1 MITLRAPAKINL
13 YLNILGA
20 RSDGYHEIES
30 VFHAISLC
38 DNVSLEVSDTL
49 QVFLTSDEVD
59 RDDNSALQAYH
70 ALARFMMYRGVRLEP
85 VRIAIEKRI
94 PVRAGLGGGS
104 SDAAAVLCGL
114 NKLFGLGLAREDL
127 ARVAIDVGSDVPF
140 FLYGGACLV
149 SGRGERIMPLQGNL
163 AGRVV
168 VAIPSVRIDTAF
180 AYALW
185 DRKGKPVNRSVASL
199 VAALRSGDWE
209 AATRQLHNSFLE
221 VLEQEID
228 EIRAFSATLREV
240 GLPYGL
246 SGSGSAFFILA
257 RDERDVEKAMKALD
271 GVADEVYEAFPVES
285 GAEDFVQCT

>member
-1 MITLRAPAKINL
+1 MITLHAPAKINL
-13 YLNILGA
+13 YLNILGE

-38 DNVSLEVSDTL
+38 DNVSLEVSDSL

-59 RDDNSALQAYH
+59 QDDNSALQAYH

-114 NKLFGLGLAREDL
+114 NKLFGLELAREEL

-149 SGRGERIMPLQGNL
+149 SGRGERIMPLQGKL
-163 AGRVV
+163 EGRVI

-185 DRKGKPVNRSVASL
+185 DRKGKPANRSVASL
-199 VAALRSGDWE
+199 VAALRNGDWE
-209 AATRQLHNSFLE
+209 AVTRQLYNSFLE

-228 EIRAFSATLREV
+228 EIRAFNTTLRET

-257 RDERDVEKAMKALD
+257 RDESDVEKAIKAID

>member
-1 MITLRAPAKINL
+1 MITLRAPAKINI

-38 DNVSLEVSDTL
+38 DNVSLEVSDSL

-70 ALARFMMYRGVRLEP
+70 ALVRFMMYRGVRLEP
-85 VRIAIEKRI
+85 VRIAIDKRI

-114 NKLFGLGLAREDL
+114 NKLFGLGLSREDL

-163 AGRVV
+163 AGRVI

-185 DRKGKPVNRSVASL
+185 DRKGKPANRSVASL
-199 VAALRSGDWE
+199 VTALRSGDWE
-209 AATRQLHNSFLE
+209 AATRQLYNSFLE

-228 EIRAFSATLREV
+228 EIRAFSATLRGM

-257 RDERDVEKAMKALD
+257 RDESDVEKAMKGLD
-271 GVADEVYEAFPVES
+271 GIADEVYETFPVES